1 MSDRDMLVTQNYASI
16 VISRGHI
23 IQIVT
28 VILMIKNS
36 WQKKL

>member
-1 MSDRDMLVTQNYASI
+1 MSDRDMLVTQKYASI
-16 VISRGHI
+16 VIFRRHI
-23 IQIVT
+23 IQIVI